1 MEMLKLALKSGL
13 PLVYVRTDDIINVEE
28 VLSFIAE
35 EPVKPLQVPE
45 VIQKVAELKVPQGRL
60 HFTSSECKSLVKLYH
75 FCVEHEKT
83 IVFVNTEKSVL
94 QFDGGQLVPP
104 KELVHKFLTEISE
117 EPDELLP
124 SFGGLTLKDVG
135 EVAKMTM
142 TRDEAL
148 TPRGVNETRRG
159 YKNLKG
165 IAQVDTNLAFY
176 KEPVQLAA
184 WLENNANFFMSP
196 VHESL
201 MPRGLLFDGPPGC
214 LSGDTVMLYKRGKR
228 NSGRP
233 IRLESLYRR
242 FNGLPDGKNPPRI
255 KDAPTYLHSMQEDG
269 SLRYNRIISIIESG
283 EKDCVRV
290 ITKLGNTLTLTPDHP
305 VCLAEG
311 EFIPAGELQSGM
323 QVRVKGSM
331 IPTGTQGKK
340 KREVHRREICVSHHP
355 VAGTKVVEGYV
366 YKRLHFSRVVVEA
379 HMNGLPL
386 ESYVRRLNEGKLEGL
401 KFLSSDQEVHH
412 IDEDVRNDKLSNL
425 VVMNKTE
432 HAKYHGKVENF
443 KVEYVADDEVVS
455 VTPVGKVMTYD
466 IQMNMPCHN
475 FVAENFIVH
484 NTGKTLA
491 AKHIASTFGIPLY
504 RLDVG
509 AMKGKYVGESE
520 GNLLAA
526 LAQVD
531 QVEPCVVIFDEVEK
545 IFQSQGDSG
554 VTTSLLSQLLWWLQE
569 HKSKV
574 FTVMTTNDLRK
585 IPAELYRE
593 GRIDATMAFL
603 GVDGFT
609 DGYEFSKGAFDA
621 MLEEVGNGK
630 KFDLV
635 PAYKELQKRIKS
647 QYADQPSVPQA
658 KLTQEAYTL
667 VKEVLSGVTE

>member
-165 IAQVDTNLAFY
+165 IAQVDTNLSFY

-184 WLENNANFFMSP
+184 WLENNAKFFMSP

-201 MPRGLLFDGPPGC
+201 VPRGLLFDGPPG
-214 LSGDTVMLYKRGKR
+214 
-228 NSGRP
+228 
-233 IRLESLYRR
+233 
-242 FNGLPDGKNPPRI
+242 
-255 KDAPTYLHSMQEDG
+255 
-269 SLRYNRIISIIESG
+269 
-283 EKDCVRV
+283 
-290 ITKLGNTLTLTPDHP
+290 
-305 VCLAEG
+305 
-311 EFIPAGELQSGM
+311 
-323 QVRVKGSM
+323 
-331 IPTGTQGKK
+331 
-340 KREVHRREICVSHHP
+340 
-355 VAGTKVVEGYV
+355 
-366 YKRLHFSRVVVEA
+366 
-379 HMNGLPL
+379 
-386 ESYVRRLNEGKLEGL
+386 
-401 KFLSSDQEVHH
+401 
-412 IDEDVRNDKLSNL
+412 
-425 VVMNKTE
+425 
-432 HAKYHGKVENF
+432 
-443 KVEYVADDEVVS
+443 
-455 VTPVGKVMTYD
+455 
-466 IQMNMPCHN
+466 
-475 FVAENFIVH
+475 
-484 NTGKTLA
+484 TGKTLA

-574 FTVMTTNDLRK
+574 FTVMTTNDLKK

-630 KFDLV
+630 TFDLV
-635 PAYKELQKRIKS
+635 LAYKELQKRIKS
-647 QYADQPSVPQA
+647 QYADQTSVPQA